1 MTNKQSGSS
10 QSQRPS
16 ENPKEKEGGLA
27 PIARLILEEGFRN
40 EEFSPV
46 VEQIRETS
54 NRIFRGENV
63 SKEETDA
70 ILAKIEAHKNEVKE
84 KYSEEVADIMI
95 NYFTKLEHNL
105 EASLI
110 KSETPKSLDELK
122 KTV

>member
-1 MTNKQSGSS
+1 MNFKQTGSS
-10 QSQRPS
+10 QNQRPS
-16 ENPKEKEGGLA
+16 ENPKENEGGLA

-63 SKEETDA
+63 AKEETDA
-70 ILAKIEAHKNEVKE
+70 IFAKIEQHKAMIKE
-84 KYSEEVADIMI
+84 TYSEEVSDIMM
-95 NYFTKLEHNL
+95 NYFTKMEQNL
-105 EASLI
+105 KTSI
-110 KSETPKSLDELK
+110 VKSETPKSLDELK